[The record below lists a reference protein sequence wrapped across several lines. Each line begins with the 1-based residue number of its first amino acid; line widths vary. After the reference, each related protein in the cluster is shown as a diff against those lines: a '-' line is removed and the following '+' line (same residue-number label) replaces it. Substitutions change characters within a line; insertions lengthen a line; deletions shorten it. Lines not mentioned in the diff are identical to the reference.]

1 MAEST
6 QAHVWCVPSM
16 PRMSPPCPSQTET
29 CGLWTSALTWPAGI
43 ILVHGVTGLLLS
55 LVLAVSL
62 LPQAAFPLPSGH
74 VEWTCMSC
82 LEYLHAALSVKI
94 ITLFLSSSRDL
105 RLETEVTSGNHTTVK
120 TKCHWRVKG
129 VFLHL
134 SLEMSKAFRREVPSL
149 QAAAQLIGDANSC
162 RPFV

>member
-6 QAHVWCVPSM
+6 QTCVVCPFHAMHVPSLSK
-16 PRMSPPCPSQTET
+16 PDRDIWLVDLC
-29 CGLWTSALTWPAGI
+29 ALTWPAGI
-43 ILVHGVTGLLLS
+43 ILAHGVTGLLLS

-74 VEWTCMSC
+74 VEWTCTSC

-94 ITLFLSSSRDL
+94 ITLFLSSPRDL

-120 TKCHWRVKG
+120 TKCHWRVKECFC
-129 VFLHL
+129 VAVW
-134 SLEMSKAFRREVPSL
+134 K
-149 QAAAQLIGDANSC
+149 
-162 RPFV
+162 